1 MYVTSKQRKQQ
12 LIIIHQQTHKDKFV
26 TNYFIKGF
34 PLYVF
39 RQSILPS
46 SGGHFGLYIDQ
57 CTYVNIGYYTFYE
70 IV

>member
-1 MYVTSKQRKQQ
+1 M
-12 LIIIHQQTHKDKFV
+12 IINHQQMHKDKFV

-46 SGGHFGLYIDQ
+46 SGGHFGFVHRPMYLCQYWLLHLL
-57 CTYVNIGYYTFYE
+57 
-70 IV
+70 